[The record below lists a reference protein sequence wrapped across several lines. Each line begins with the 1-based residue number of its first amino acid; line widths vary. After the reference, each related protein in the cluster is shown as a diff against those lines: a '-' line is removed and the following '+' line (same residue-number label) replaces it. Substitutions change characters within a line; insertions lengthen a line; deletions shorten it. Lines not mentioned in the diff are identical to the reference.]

1 MKKLFLLTFLIFYG
15 ITTSNAQDADFV
27 AVTAGYLNTID
38 RTSIE
43 GQSENIS
50 NSGFYAGLI
59 VEKYISYEFWIQAEL
74 LYANADDTSLI
85 QIPILAK
92 FYLSDNFNLMA
103 GPQIS
108 YRLEKAAENF
118 TNLNIGLS
126 FGVGYDITQNL
137 TGFTRYTLQLNDYY
151 TGSGDFSFKNRFFS
165 VGLAYKLKDL

>member
-1 MKKLFLLTFLIFYG
+1 MKKVFLLIFLVFYG
-15 ITTSNAQDADFV
+15 FITSNAQDADYI
-27 AVTAGYLNTID
+27 AVTGGYLNALG
-38 RTSIE
+38 RTTIE
-43 GQSENIS
+43 GQSENIY

-59 VEKYISYEFWIQAEL
+59 AEKYISYEFWLQAEL
-74 LYANADDTSLI
+74 LYANAEEASFI

-126 FGVGYDITQNL
+126 FGVGYDFTEKL
-137 TGFTRYTLQLNDYY
+137 AGFSRYTIQLNDYY
-151 TGSGDFSFKNRFFS
+151 TGSGDFSSKNRFFN
-165 VGLAYKLKDL
+165 VGLAYKFKSL

>member
-1 MKKLFLLTFLIFYG
+1 MSAFNRNSG
-15 ITTSNAQDADFV
+15 ISKISCTSVISAADFF

-59 VEKYISYEFWIQAEL
+59 AEKYISYEFWIQAEL
-74 LYANADDTSLI
+74 LYANAEDTSYI

-103 GPQIS
+103 GPQMS

-126 FGVGYDITQNL
+126 FGAGYDITENL
-137 TGFTRYTLQLNDYY
+137 AGFTRYTLQLNDYY
-151 TGSGDFSFKNRFFS
+151 TGSGDFSSKNRFFS
-165 VGLAYKLKDL
+165 VGLAYKFKSL

>member
-1 MKKLFLLTFLIFYG
+1 MKKLFLLIFLVFHG
-15 ITTSNAQDADFV
+15 FSTSNAQDADFV

-59 VEKYISYEFWIQAEL
+59 VEKYISYEFWLQAEL
-74 LYANADDTSLI
+74 LYANAEDTSYI

-126 FGVGYDITQNL
+126 FGVGYDITENL
-137 TGFTRYTLQLNDYY
+137 AGFTRYTLQLNDYY
-151 TGSGDFSFKNRFFS
+151 TSPKPFISCRHSIQRKFICIS
-165 VGLAYKLKDL
+165 LL

>member
-1 MKKLFLLTFLIFYG
+1 MKKLFLLTFLVFYG
-15 ITTSNAQDADFV
+15 FTTSYAQDADFI
-27 AVTAGYLNTID
+27 AVTAGYLNTIE

-50 NSGFYAGLI
+50 NSGFYAGFI
-59 VEKYISYEFWIQAEL
+59 VEKYISYEFWMQAEL
-74 LYANADDTSLI
+74 LYANDEDTSFI

-126 FGVGYDITQNL
+126 FGVGYNITKNL
-137 TGFTRYTLQLNDYY
+137 AGFTRYTLQLNDYY
-151 TGSGDFSFKNRFFS
+151 TGSGDFSSKNRSFN
-165 VGLAYKLKDL
+165 VGLAYKFKSL